1 MRRFRLLL
9 LLFLLIFALN
19 LYAQQLVKP
28 KNIILMIGDGM
39 GLAQISAGKTF
50 KGQLNLEKMKVVG
63 LLTTHSCDEYSNVSH
78 QHPQLTHPSP
88 LEEASQ
94 TI

>member
-63 LLTTHSCDEYSNVSH
+63 LLTNF
-78 QHPQLTHPSP
+78 
-88 LEEASQ
+88 
-94 TI
+94 